1 MSLREIEVMNMSDEK
16 LQEMDDEADSV
27 IGSWTFGALAANLLP
42 PPFDYIAVGAVFARM
57 GARLGEVYHVNISW
71 NILKSIG
78 RSIAKGIGSV
88 LAASYIGTG
97 LLKYVPGVNV
107 WVALFVQPPMVA
119 AVAYSAG
126 KAFKQYYR
134 IHITQGRNLS
144 PDEMR
149 ELAEAAIKEKLS

>member
-1 MSLREIEVMNMSDEK
+1 MNDSTLEKMDE
-16 LQEMDDEADSV
+16 EADEV
-27 IGSWTFGALAANLLP
+27 IGNWTFGAMAANILP

-57 GARLGEVYHVNISW
+57 GASLGEVYGVSISW
-71 NILKSIG
+71 DVLKSIG
-78 RSIAKGIGSV
+78 RSIGKGIGTV

-97 LLKYVPGVNV
+97 LFKYVPGVNI
-107 WVALFVQPPMVA
+107 WVALLVQPPIVA

-134 IHITQGRNLS
+134 IHITEGRNLS

-149 ELAEAAIKEKLS
+149 ELAEAALRDKLS